1 MAEKTVATP
10 VPQQSALPSPT
21 EGTRNRERYITP
33 PVDIY
38 EMREGLVVLADL
50 PGVDKADL
58 DVRVDNNILT
68 IRAHSSHW
76 APGDVGYR
84 EYELQNFFRQFEL
97 SDKVDQTRITADL
110 KQGVLALHL
119 PKAEEAKARRIE
131 VRAN

>member
-10 VPQQSALPSPT
+10 VTQQSAPPSPT

-38 EMREGLVVLADL
+38 EMQEGLVVLADL

-68 IRAHSSHW
+68 IRAHSSHR
-76 APGDVGYR
+76 APGDAGYR

-110 KQGVLALHL
+110 KQGVLTLHL
-119 PKAEEAKARRIE
+119 PKAGEAKARKIE
-131 VRAN
+131 VRVN